1 MNLLPAHPERPG
13 RLVGQAGGRRRF
25 RMVWAVLV
33 AVSALA
39 VIGLDVHSLK
49 ARRERARTE
58 RGRLLVLSEA
68 QTDLEER
75 LSADRERLRQLRTTE
90 GRLAR
95 WDEERFVLPEL
106 FRALSGAL
114 PAEVVL
120 ETVRREG
127 AALRVTGRAG
137 SASLVAR
144 TLEALSETERI
155 QDLELLW
162 VEQANPVAG
171 PAEQRFA
178 LAGSLRYASREPEP
192 FQRIGVLPRTGGG
205 SR

>member
-1 MNLLPAHPERPG
+1 MNLLPAHPGRPG
-13 RLVGQAGGRRRF
+13 RLVGQAGGGRRF
-25 RMVWAVLV
+25 PMVWAVLV

-39 VIGLDVHSLK
+39 VIGLDVHSLN

-58 RGRLLVLSEA
+58 RGRLLVLSEE

-114 PAEVVL
+114 PAGVVL
-120 ETVRREG
+120 EAVRREG
-127 AALRVTGRAG
+127 GALRVTGRAG

-192 FQRIGVLPRTGGG
+192 FQRIGVFPRTGGG

>member
-13 RLVGQAGGRRRF
+13 RLAGQAGGKGSF
-25 RMVWAVLV
+25 PIVWAVLV
-33 AVSALA
+33 AASVLA

-58 RGRLLVLSEA
+58 RDRLLVLSAE

-75 LSADRERLRQLRTTE
+75 LSADRERLGQLRTTE

-106 FRALSGAL
+106 LRALSDAL

-120 ETVRREG
+120 EAVRREG

>member
-13 RLVGQAGGRRRF
+13 RLLGQAGGRRTF

-58 RGRLLVLSEA
+58 RDRLLALSEE

-120 ETVRREG
+120 EAVRREG

-171 PAEQRFA
+171 PAEQRFS

>member
-1 MNLLPAHPERPG
+1 MNLLPAHPDRPG
-13 RLVGQAGGRRRF
+13 RLAGQAGGKGSF
-25 RMVWAVLV
+25 RIVWAVLV
-33 AVSALA
+33 AASVLA

-58 RGRLLVLSEA
+58 RDRLLVLSAE

-75 LSADRERLRQLRTTE
+75 LSADRERLGQLRTTE

-106 FRALSGAL
+106 LRALSDAL

-120 ETVRREG
+120 EAVRREG

-178 LAGSLRYASREPEP
+178 LAGSLRYASGEPEP